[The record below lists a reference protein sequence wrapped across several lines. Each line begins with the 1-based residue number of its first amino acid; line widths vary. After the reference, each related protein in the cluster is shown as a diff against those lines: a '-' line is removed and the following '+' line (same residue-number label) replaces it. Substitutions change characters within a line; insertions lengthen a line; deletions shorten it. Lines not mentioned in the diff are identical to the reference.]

1 MSEVD
6 ISLLIENSSFY
17 LVDSDDEVGFN
28 QHKA

>member
-17 LVDSDDEVGFN
+17 LLVSDDEVGFA